1 MEQTTTSNEST
12 ITDWKVAL
20 RQAKR
25 VEVLAACGDGDS
37 VCIPVTKKVA
47 KMIKEHALADTADRN
62 TYDLEYCAVW
72 NYHRGVLTIT
82 LYT

>member
-12 ITDWKVAL
+12 ITDWRVAL

-25 VEVLAACGDGDS
+25 VKVNANCGNGDS
-37 VCIPVTKKVA
+37 FEIPVTKKAV
-47 KMIKEHALADTADRN
+47 KEMIKEHGGMAEMEGEETA
-62 TYDLEYCAVW
+62 TWGYSS
-72 NYHRGVLTIT
+72 GVLTIT